1 MAPTFALA
9 AATLILSMFTV
20 PAFAQ
25 ERVFR
30 TAKAAPGKQ
39 IRLSVAGN
47 VTKECT
53 PGPLPEMAVI
63 TPPKNGTLAIRDGNM
78 KAGSL
83 KRCPDLR
90 VPVRGVFYMAN
101 PSFSGT
107 EEVVYEVKR
116 SDGRTQSI
124 SIRIEVGAGQG
135 PATAPG
141 LSIDL

>member
-1 MAPTFALA
+1 MPPRSALA
-9 AATLILSMFTV
+9 ATTLILTMFAV

-39 IRLSVAGN
+39 IRLSVVGN

-53 PGPLPEMAVI
+53 PGPLPETTVI

-90 VPVRGVFYMAN
+90 IPVRDVFYMAN

-107 EEVVYEVKR
+107 DEVVYEVKR
-116 SDGRTQSI
+116 SDGRTQATSI
-124 SIRIEVGAGQG
+124 KIKVAAGQG
-135 PATAPG
+135 PAAAPG
-141 LSIDL
+141 VGTDL

>member
-1 MAPTFALA
+1 MSPKLALA
-9 AATLILSMFTV
+9 ATTLILTMFAV

-25 ERVFR
+25 ERIFR
-30 TAKAAPGKQ
+30 AAKAAPGKQ

-90 VPVRGVFYMAN
+90 VPVRGVFYIAN

-107 EEVVYEVKR
+107 DEAAYEVKR

-124 SIRIEVGAGQG
+124 TIRIEVGVGQR
-135 PATAPG
+135 PASAPEAAT
-141 LSIDL
+141 DL

>member
-1 MAPTFALA
+1 
-9 AATLILSMFTV
+9 LILTMSAV

-53 PGPLPEMAVI
+53 PGPLPETTVI

-83 KRCPDLR
+83 TRCPDLR

-107 EEVVYEVKR
+107 DEVVYEVKR
-116 SDGRTQSI
+116 SDGRTKSVSI
-124 SIRIEVGAGQG
+124 KIEVAVGQRPAAAPAAG
-135 PATAPG
+135 T
-141 LSIDL
+141 DL

>member
-1 MAPTFALA
+1 MPPRSALA
-9 AATLILSMFTV
+9 ATTLILTMFAV

-53 PGPLPEMAVI
+53 PGPLPETTVI

-90 VPVRGVFYMAN
+90 IPVRDVFYMAN

-107 EEVVYEVKR
+107 DEVVYEVKR

-124 SIRIEVGAGQG
+124 TIRIEAGVGQRPASTPEAG
-135 PATAPG
+135 T
-141 LSIDL
+141 DL

>member
-1 MAPTFALA
+1 MPPRSALA
-9 AATLILSMFTV
+9 ATTLILSMFAV
-20 PAFAQ
+20 PALAQ

-53 PGPLPEMAVI
+53 PGPLPETTVI
-63 TPPKNGTLAIRDGNM
+63 TPPKHGTLAIRDGNM

-83 KRCPDLR
+83 TRCPDLR

-107 EEVVYEVKR
+107 DEVVYEVKH

-124 SIRIEVGAGQG
+124 SVRIEVGAGQG
-135 PATAPG
+135 PATTPG
-141 LSIDL
+141 LSTDL